1 MIILKLTIINT
12 VCVICYVVLAS
23 LPEVA
28 VIQLDSHQPQQADN
42 NKQESNNSGVFENI
56 NSL

>member
-1 MIILKLTIINT
+1 M
-12 VCVICYVVLAS
+12 VLAS

-28 VIQLDSHQPQQADN
+28 VIQLDSLQPQQADN

>member
-1 MIILKLTIINT
+1 MIINT
-12 VCVICYVVLAS
+12 VCVICYVILAS

-28 VIQLDSHQPQQADN
+28 VIQLDSHQPQPADN
-42 NKQESNNSGVFENI
+42 NKQEINNSGMFENI